1 MIDDKL
7 LWSRNLK
14 HIGTKL
20 DQTPMRIRTF
30 CWKHDNVN
38 LKTKMKLYNSVFL
51 PVITYASGVWFKD
64 IRTKSTYIDKLIVMQ
79 RRVIILQ
86 ENIFSRVCLH
96 FRKHAFVCKRNKLF
110 SRFFVQIWFKS
121 FETWSAFVFRQVPLE
136 NLVLV

>member
-51 PVITYASGVWFKD
+51 PVITYASGVWFKE
-64 IRTKSTYIDKLIVMQ
+64 IRTKSTYIDKLIVIAAKSNYTTGKHIFESLFTFSKICFRLQ
-79 RRVIILQ
+79 TKQIIF
-86 ENIFSRVCLH
+86 EIFCSDLI
-96 FRKHAFVCKRNKLF
+96 
-110 SRFFVQIWFKS
+110 QII
-121 FETWSAFVFRQVPLE
+121 
-136 NLVLV
+136 